1 MPKLDFGIDLKPKT
15 APVVTKPRRPPGR
28 PTGKAKTPAAPE
40 VPQSSY
46 NVLLDN
52 NSLVGYDMKSKI
64 TLKELKFIEIYLVGG
79 IKEIDAIKLAGYES
93 KSDSYLYQ
101 VARKIIEKYE
111 SQAGDHRK
119 IFRAIG
125 AGEVAVAQGLL
136 EIAQGP
142 YPADVRRKA
151 WADIASCLG
160 LKSEQVES
168 FQGMSINI
176 RGMTPAEQ
184 GIVIEADGQ
193 PSKPALPPPFKPS
206 QVTK

>member
-1 MPKLDFGIDLKPKT
+1 
-15 APVVTKPRRPPGR
+15 
-28 PTGKAKTPAAPE
+28 
-40 VPQSSY
+40 
-46 NVLLDN
+46 
-52 NSLVGYDMKSKI
+52 
-64 TLKELKFIEIYLVGG
+64 LKELKFIEIYLVGG
-79 IKEIDAIKLAGYES
+79 IKEIDAIKLAGYEG

-160 LKSEQVES
+160 LKSEQVEG

-176 RGMTPAEQ
+176 RGMAPEDK
-184 GIVIEADGQ
+184 GLVVEVDGQ
-193 PSKPALPPPFKPS
+193 AAKPALPPPFKPA